1 MTKCRGSGDRDV
13 SDFSCV
19 KKSRLQHAQTP
30 SIDPKGEVLDVVDGE
45 ATATTKRG
53 NEIKKNGDEENP
65 AVVIHTASGSDA
77 IKKVSQPHFVVMS
90 IC

>member
-1 MTKCRGSGDRDV
+1 MPTDPHDLSKGDEV
-13 SDFSCV
+13 SW
-19 KKSRLQHAQTP
+19 KWGQGH
-30 SIDPKGEVLDVVDGE
+30 PKGEVLDVVDGE

-77 IKKVSQPHFVVMS
+77 IKKANELDGVKP
-90 IC
+90 